1 MSRAREPRILLEA
14 FVGCPDGVRG
24 GRDNL
29 LYMYNAIRVAT
40 MLDSIETVK
49 SADRKD
55 MLGTIEEMPKHLSE
69 GLRRGRMSGLPR
81 FDPKEVIVCGMGGS
95 AIGGDLMAEW
105 MSHSSEVPCRVCRSY
120 KLPGHVGKNS
130 LVIVASYSGN
140 TEETLSM

>member
-81 FDPKEVIVCGMGGS
+81 FTPKDVLICGMGGS
-95 AIGGDLMAEW
+95 AISGGLLCAWVAESGGGD
-105 MSHSSEVPCRVCRSY
+105 
-120 KLPGHVGKNS
+120 
-130 LVIVASYSGN
+130 
-140 TEETLSM
+140 